1 MVFVIVIVPE
11 VKYLNFIA
19 IASYINNLL
28 QNGVF
33 FIFSLQISL
42 KHTKHNT

>member
-1 MVFVIVIVPE
+1 MVLVFVRASK

-19 IASYINNLL
+19 IAAYINNLL

-33 FIFSLQISL
+33 FIFNLQISL
-42 KHTKHNT
+42 KHTKLNK

>member
-19 IASYINNLL
+19 IAAYINNLL

-33 FIFSLQISL
+33 FIFNLQISL
-42 KHTKHNT
+42 KHTKLNK